1 MGKKISDLAFS
12 AHYSIVREERSQSK
26 LLTRSV
32 ICENMDWR
40 SAMNEI
46 ERIYEREEI
55 SPKYIGNWIDYINGI
70 AFLDNGIT
78 QIRYYILYQK

>member
-1 MGKKISDLAFS
+1 MGKKISDLTFS
-12 AHYSIVREERSQSK
+12 AHYSVVREERSQSK

-32 ICENMDWR
+32 VCKNMDWR

-78 QIRYYILYQK
+78 QIRYYILYQN